1 MADTILPALGS
12 RVLELGAGIG
22 NMTRHLSRGR
32 RHYMAT
38 DIDEE
43 HLARMRVR
51 FQGRPILEVRRC
63 DLREDAD
70 FADLGERFDTVVCL
84 NVLEHLEDDLAALR
98 RMRRTLQPGGRAIVL
113 APRDQAIYGSLDKV
127 LGHYRRYA
135 AGELEA
141 RMGQAGFR
149 VERALPFNRITR
161 PGWRL
166 NGQILRRESFGGLQL
181 RVFDA
186 LVPLWRRIDHL
197 LPWQAVSIIGIGV
210 AE

>member
-1 MADTILPALGS
+1 MADAILPYAGE

-32 RHYMAT
+32 RLYMAT

-51 FQGRPILEVRRC
+51 FRQRPNLQVRRC
-63 DLREDAD
+63 DLSLDAD
-70 FADLGERFDTVVCL
+70 FAPLAGRFDTVICL
-84 NVLEHLEDDLAALR
+84 NVLEHVEADLAALR
-98 RMRRTLQPGGRAIVL
+98 RMRRALQPGGRAIVL
-113 APRDQAIYGSLDKV
+113 VPRDQAIYGTLDKV
-127 LGHYRRYA
+127 LGHYRRYQA
-135 AGELEA
+135 ADLQEL
-141 RMGQAGFR
+141 MTQAGFR
-149 VERALPFNRITR
+149 FERAVYFNRAAR
-161 PGWRL
+161 PGWWW
-166 NGQILRRESFGGLQL
+166 NGRILKRRSFGGIQL

-197 LPWQAVSIIGIGV
+197 LPWQSVSVIGIGI